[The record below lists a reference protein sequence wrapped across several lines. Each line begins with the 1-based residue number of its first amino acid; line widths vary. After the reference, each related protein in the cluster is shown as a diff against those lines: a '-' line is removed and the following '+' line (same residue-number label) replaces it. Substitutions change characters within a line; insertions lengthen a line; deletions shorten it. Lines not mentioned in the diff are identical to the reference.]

1 MTLARASAPPEAPL
15 SEAPPS
21 PRSASTQELARVQRA
36 IADHAAAVFR
46 VVRRHGVPS
55 RSAEDA
61 CQRVFLVFF
70 RRFAD
75 VQVGKEGAFLCATA
89 VRVASEMRR
98 LSSTR
103 HEALVDELPDTT
115 AADDP
120 EKALADAETIA
131 WLDRALSAVDDD
143 ARAVFVLYELEE
155 IPATEIA
162 EQLQLPIGTVHT
174 RLRRARLA
182 LRDAYAALQEN
193 AR

>member
-1 MTLARASAPPEAPL
+1 MTAGGIALPTDAPTLSRAEA
-15 SEAPPS
+15 
-21 PRSASTQELARVQRA
+21 ARVGRA
-36 IADHAAAVFR
+36 ISTHAAAVFR
-46 VVRRHGVPS
+46 VVRRHGVPA
-55 RSAEDA
+55 RLAEDA

-70 RRFAD
+70 RRFSD
-75 VQVGKEGAFLCATA
+75 VQPGKEGAFLCATA

-98 LSSTR
+98 LAAER
-103 HEALVDELPDTT
+103 HEALVDVMPEPF
-115 AADDP
+115 ASEDP
-120 EKALADAETIA
+120 EKALADAETIV

-182 LRDAYAALQEN
+182 LREAYAALQEN

>member
-1 MTLARASAPPEAPL
+1 MTLARASALPDATTL
-15 SEAPPS
+15 
-21 PRSASTQELARVQRA
+21 SASDAARVGRA
-36 IADHAAAVFR
+36 ISDHAAAVFR

-55 RSAEDA
+55 RLAEDA

-75 VQVGKEGAFLCATA
+75 VQPGKEAAFLCATA

-98 LSSTR
+98 LAAAR
-103 HEALVDELPDTT
+103 HEALVDELPEST

-120 EKALADAETIA
+120 EKALVAAETIA

-143 ARAVFVLYELEE
+143 ARAVFVLFELEE

-182 LRDAYAALQEN
+182 LREAYAALQEN
-193 AR
+193 PR

>member
-1 MTLARASAPPEAPL
+1 MTLARASALPDATTL
-15 SEAPPS
+15 
-21 PRSASTQELARVQRA
+21 SASDAARVGRA
-36 IADHAAAVFR
+36 ISDPAAAVFR

-55 RSAEDA
+55 RLAEDA
-61 CQRVFLVFF
+61 CQRP
-70 RRFAD
+70 
-75 VQVGKEGAFLCATA
+75 GKEAAFLCATA

-98 LSSTR
+98 LAAAR
-103 HEALVDELPDTT
+103 HEALVDELPEST

-120 EKALADAETIA
+120 EKALVAAETIA

-143 ARAVFVLYELEE
+143 ARAVFVLFELEE

-182 LRDAYAALQEN
+182 LREAYAALQEN
-193 AR
+193 PR

>member
-1 MTLARASAPPEAPL
+1 MTLARASALPDAPTLSAAEA
-15 SEAPPS
+15 
-21 PRSASTQELARVQRA
+21 ARVGHA
-36 IADHAAAVFR
+36 ISTHAATVFR

-55 RSAEDA
+55 RLAEDA

-103 HEALVDELPDTT
+103 HEALVDVLPEPF
-115 AADDP
+115 AAEDP
-120 EKALADAETIA
+120 EKALAEAETIA

-155 IPATEIA
+155 ISATEIA